1 MSDKR
6 QKTEGNAVK
15 KLKGGSMLL
24 VWSLVNSLAFYGF
37 PEIAITIEGNLVKI
51 KRSLTSLTLLN
62 VFIVN
67 SYGDPEQ

>member
-1 MSDKR
+1 
-6 QKTEGNAVK
+6 
-15 KLKGGSMLL
+15 MLL
-24 VWSLVNSLAFYGF
+24 VWSLVKSLAFYGF